1 VLYCKCILREVK
13 QVVISDI
20 RYKKHDVGQELCA
33 NISPSQGKHDFRVW
47 FRFPSDIGELY
58 LVGDPF
64 VAGFLIPCMYLGED
78 LHIDALISA
87 RLLGSIETI
96 QSIMA
101 CWFPSQLKKVAVTCA
116 QTYNNRLKKDD
127 NSNVACFFSG
137 GVDSWYS
144 VLKHKETISSLILI
158 KGFDIRA
165 ENEQLW
171 ESAKETLEYVAQ
183 ALGKRAVTVETN
195 LREYADMHRCSW
207 ARKFEGIF
215 WGKYLHGSSLAAV
228 GLCLQNIFG
237 RIIIPSTESYANLAP
252 WGSHPLLDPLWAT
265 ENTTF
270 IHDGCEANRMDKTKT
285 ISKSELALS
294 RLRVCYDNV
303 PGRYNCC
310 ICEKCCRTMLSLKL
324 CGALE
329 KATSFDL
336 PLNLNLLKKRRLPK
350 TVMQQYRYIW
360 DEAKKMEKPEITDT
374 IEIALGEK
382 FSFYR
387 TICITWEPTKRLLR
401 RVPFL
406 RKLVRLIRSIVRCLR
421 VSSAIR

>member
-1 VLYCKCILREVK
+1 MIISN
-13 QVVISDI
+13 VVSKSFDK
-20 RYKKHDVGQELCA
+20 YQELSA
-33 NISPSQGKHDFRVW
+33 NVCPEITPKVNFRVW
-47 FRFPSDIGELY
+47 FKLPLEIGNLFV
-58 LVGDPF
+58 LGDAF
-64 VAGFLIPCMYLGED
+64 VAGFLIPCMYRNENLY
-78 LHIDALISA
+78 IDGRVSS
-87 RLLGSIETI
+87 RLLNSVEMI
-96 QSIMA
+96 QSIMNN
-101 CWFPSQLKKVAVTCA
+101 WFPSQLKKVTVTCA

-171 ESAKETLEYVAQ
+171 ESAKQSIEDAAQ

-207 ARKFEGIF
+207 AKKFEGVF
-215 WGKYLHGSSLAAV
+215 WGRFLFGSSLAAV
-228 GLCLQNIFG
+228 GLCMQSTLDK
-237 RIIIPSTESYANLAP
+237 IIIPSGANYAQLRP
-252 WGSHPLLDPLWAT
+252 WGSHPLTDPLWAT

-270 IHDGCEANRMDKTKT
+270 IHDGCEANRMGKIKA

-303 PGRYNCC
+303 AGRYNCC
-310 ICEKCCRTMLSLKL
+310 ICEKCLRTMLSLKL

-336 PLNLNLLKKRRLPK
+336 PLNLNLFKKIKVPK
-350 TVMQQYRYIW
+350 HNIIYFRDIL
-360 DEAKKMEKPEITDT
+360 DEAEKIGNRELISA
-374 IEIALGEK
+374 IKIALGEK
-382 FSFYR
+382 FSLYR

-401 RVPFL
+401 RLPFL
-406 RKLVRLIRSIVRCLR
+406 RKLVRLIKSIACCLR